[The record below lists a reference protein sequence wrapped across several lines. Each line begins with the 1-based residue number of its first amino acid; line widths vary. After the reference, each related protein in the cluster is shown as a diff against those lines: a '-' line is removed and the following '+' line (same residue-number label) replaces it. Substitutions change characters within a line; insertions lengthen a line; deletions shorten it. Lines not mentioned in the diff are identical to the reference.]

1 VDHQELLPAVKLARL
16 LHPELYRRAIS
27 EQCYDGPSAMM
38 THREI
43 ILWLLKKNATEVMLR
58 GVFNSCHHCHK
69 KFFCYLFF

>member
-1 VDHQELLPAVKLARL
+1 MDHQELLPAVKLARL

-43 ILWLLKKNATEVMLR
+43 ILWLMKKNATEVML
-58 GVFNSCHHCHK
+58 
-69 KFFCYLFF
+69 